1 MQAMNLFYISMA
13 LILMKTAA
21 LNPPNFFTL
30 RNILSSR
37 AVVSTVLNEVN
48 TEFVNENVLLYEL
61 TNQTH
66 KLTIDL
72 FYGITFIASLY
83 LQYKYFTSIEK
94 RLSGTQMFSNIQDKT
109 RAFLFI
115 IMIVFTKNIQNAI

>member
-1 MQAMNLFYISMA
+1 MNLFYILLVSF
-13 LILMKTAA
+13 LCEGGA
-21 LNPPNFFTL
+21 LNPPNLFTI
-30 RNILSSR
+30 RNLLGSR
-37 AVVSTVLNEVN
+37 AVISTVLNEVN
-48 TEFVNENVLLYEL
+48 SEFISENMLLYEI

-72 FYGITFIASLY
+72 FYGITFMASLY

-94 RLSGTQMFSNIQDKT
+94 RLSGTQMFSNIKDKT

-115 IMIVFTKNIQNAI
+115 IMIVFTKNIENAI